1 MGIVSH
7 TFGSYDEAA
16 RAVDE
21 LERAGIPHADITL
34 MSGDKTRMGTDA
46 SETDASTGAGTGATI
61 GTVLG
66 GGAGLLAGI
75 GALAIPGVG
84 PLVAAGWL
92 VAALTGAG
100 AGAAAGGLVGSLTGA
115 GMDETEARSH
125 AEHVE
130 RGGTLVSV
138 RASDAIE
145 AQARS
150 ILKGGTLAAA
160 STIAE
165 TPGAIGT
172 GTTSTYS
179 GGAGKGELADNSVTR
194 AADDTFGTNVSGER
208 PDQADGTPTNPSGT
222 MVSRG
227 VDKTLGT
234 NISGANPD
242 HEPVVTGSTTAAHAG
257 DVNRSDTANRSV
269 SRTADDTLGTNMS
282 GERPD
287 QADGTPANPLGT
299 MASRGVD
306 RTLGTN
312 VSGANPDHKVG

>member
-7 TFGSYDEAA
+7 TYDSYDEAA
-16 RAVDE
+16 RAVDA
-21 LERAGIPHADITL
+21 LERAGVPHSDITL
-34 MSGDKTRMGTDA
+34 MSGDKSRTDSSTIGTDV
-46 SETDASTGAGTGATI
+46 STAAGSGATI

-92 VAALTGAG
+92 VAAVTGAG
-100 AGAAAGGLVGSLTGA
+100 AGAAAGGLFGSLTGA
-115 GMDETEARSH
+115 GMDEAEAQSH
-125 AEHVE
+125 ADHVE

-138 RASDAIE
+138 RASDALE

-150 ILKGGTLAAA
+150 ILKGGMLATQPTLAGTSGA
-160 STIAE
+160 S
-165 TPGAIGT
+165 GT
-172 GTTSTYS
+172 GATSSYS
-179 GGAGKGELADNSVTR
+179 NSVGTGDLANNSVTR
-194 AADDTFGTNVSGER
+194 AADNTFGTNMSGAR
-208 PDQADGTPTNPSGT
+208 PDQTDGTPANPPGT
-222 MVSRG
+222 MISRG

-234 NISGANPD
+234 NISGANPG
-242 HEPVVTGSTTAAHAG
+242 HESVVTGSATPSHSGITGRNDTTNHP
-257 DVNRSDTANRSV
+257 V
-269 SRTADDTLGTNMS
+269 SRTVDDTLGTNIS

-287 QADGTPANPLGT
+287 QADGTPANPPGT